1 MALSYGLTNPAAG
14 MISTSTPEPTP
25 IGYKMYLFYNAR
37 IYYYSID
44 GGSTWT
50 RDRAIPSSS
59 FGNFVYNKTTNLLGV
74 ISTKSTSSINL
85 YSYYT
90 YPSLSQVTS
99 WQQGVY
105 APSGSRT
112 YPTINT
118 SYHKG
123 LDRYLGINTSTSPNL
138 LVYNSSPFTNSTWT
152 AYNFGISDSSY
163 QVYSSYNLNIYAIN
177 SDDEKTAVII
187 YYYTSTNIIHT
198 YEVDLSNNTKIKEIT
213 EFSGI
218 SINTYPR
225 VEFLPGI
232 GYLFGYNKNNVFTY
246 MIYNPVTNTVS
257 SEMTVNGLYNN
268 SFYSSFW
275 YCPWTKEMFLYLT
288 SGISDHKGA
297 YISYTKDGINWTS
310 KKVSDSN
317 VSSYERFLTDG
328 TNIMVPQANEQRYY
342 YSSDKGDTWTSKT
355 SSNTLFSALWNPS
368 NSIVIPFYE

>member
-1 MALSYGLTNPAAG
+1 MALSYGLTNPAAFKKG
-14 MISTSTPEPTP
+14 GGSEPTP
-25 IGYKMYLFYNAR
+25 IGYKMYICYGYN
-37 IYYYSID
+37 YVYYSTD

-50 RDRAIPSSS
+50 RDSVVPIY
-59 FGNFVYNKTTNLLGV
+59 GNFAYNKATNLLGA
-74 ISTKSTSSINL
+74 INIKSRSSTDY

-99 WQQGVY
+99 WQRGVY
-105 APSGSRT
+105 APSSSRT
-112 YPTINT
+112 YPAIST

-163 QVYSSYNLNIYAIN
+163 RVHTNYCQNSYAIN

-187 YYYTSTNIIHT
+187 YEHTGTNTIHT
-198 YEVDLSNNTKIKEIT
+198 YEVDLSNNTKIKEIA
-213 EFSGI
+213 EFSGM
-218 SINTYPR
+218 STNTYPR

-232 GYLFGYNKNNVFTY
+232 GYLFGYNKNNIFTY
-246 MIYNPVTNTVS
+246 MIYNPKTNTVS

-268 SFYSSFW
+268 SFYSVFW

-288 SGISDHKGA
+288 SGITDHKGA

-317 VSSYERFLTDG
+317 VSSYTRFLTDG
-328 TNIMVPQANEQRYY
+328 TNIVVPRDSSIYYY
-342 YSSDKGDTWTSKT
+342 YSSDKGDTWTSKR
-355 SSNTLFSALWNPS
+355 SSNDVFPASNNPS

>member
-1 MALSYGLTNPAAG
+1 MALSYGLTNPAAFKKG
-14 MISTSTPEPTP
+14 GGSEPTP
-25 IGYKMYLFYNAR
+25 IGYKMYIHYNQG
-37 IYYYSID
+37 IYYCSTD

-50 RDRAIPSSS
+50 RDSAIPSS
-59 FGNFVYNKTTNLLGV
+59 FGNFAYNKTTNLLGV
-74 ISTKSTSSINL
+74 ISIKSRSSTNY
-85 YSYYT
+85 YSYYA
-90 YPSLSQVTS
+90 YPSLSQATS
-99 WQQGVY
+99 WQRGVY

-112 YPTINT
+112 YPAVST

-123 LDRYLGINTSTSPNL
+123 LDRYLGINTSTSPFS
-138 LVYNSSPFTNSTWT
+138 LVYNSSPFTDSKWT

-163 QVYSSYNLNIYAIN
+163 RVHINYCQNSYAIN

-187 YYYTSTNIIHT
+187 YEHTSTNTIHT
-198 YEVDLSNNTKIKEIT
+198 YEVDLSNNTKIKEIA
-213 EFSGI
+213 EFSGM
-218 SINTYPR
+218 STNTYPR

-268 SFYSSFW
+268 SFYSVFW

-288 SGISDHKGA
+288 SSIPDHKGA

-317 VSSYERFLTDG
+317 VSSYIRFLTDG
-328 TNIMVPQANEQRYY
+328 TNIVVSRDSSIYYY

-355 SSNTLFSALWNPS
+355 SSKDLFNPTWNPS
-368 NSIVIPFYE
+368 QSIVIPFYE

>member
-1 MALSYGLTNPAAG
+1 MALSYGLTNPAACL
-14 MISTSTPEPTP
+14 INTITPEPTP
-25 IGYKMYLFYNAR
+25 IGYKMYIHNNTN
-37 IYYYSID
+37 YYYSTN
-44 GGSTWT
+44 GGSTWA
-50 RDRAIPSSS
+50 RDSTISSS
-59 FGNFVYNKTTNLLGV
+59 FGNFAYNETTNLLGAMS
-74 ISTKSTSSINL
+74 IKSRSSTNR

-90 YPSLSQVTS
+90 YPSLSRVTS
-99 WQQGVY
+99 WQRGVL
-105 APSGSRT
+105 ASSSSRT
-112 YPTINT
+112 YPNRNT

-123 LDRYLGINTSTSPNL
+123 LDRYLGINTSDSPYP

-152 AYNFGISDSSY
+152 AYTFGISNSSY
-163 QVYSSYNLNIYAIN
+163 RVCFDYNANVYAIN

-187 YYYTSTNIIHT
+187 YYYSSTNVIHT

-213 EFSGI
+213 KFSGM
-218 SINTYPR
+218 STSTRPR

-275 YCPWTKEMFLYLT
+275 YCPWTKEMFLYLSSSIT
-288 SGISDHKGA
+288 DHKGA

-317 VSSYERFLTDG
+317 VDGYTRFLTDG
-328 TNIMVPQANEQRYY
+328 TNIIVPQQSTSSYF
-342 YSSDKGDTWTSKT
+342 YSSDKGNTWTSKT
-355 SSNTLFSALWNPS
+355 NSNSLFDYQSLNPS
-368 NSIVIPFYE
+368 QSIVIPFYE